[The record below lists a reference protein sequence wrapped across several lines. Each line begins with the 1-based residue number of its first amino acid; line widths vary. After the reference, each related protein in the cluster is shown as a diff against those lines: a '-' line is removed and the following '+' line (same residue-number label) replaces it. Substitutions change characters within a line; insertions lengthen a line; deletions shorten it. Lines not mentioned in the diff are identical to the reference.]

1 MKLLI
6 FTLIA
11 LLQLAQSCIV
21 TFEGIFTPWNG
32 HMTGKVSSGNHP
44 VCHLDEFI
52 RSKRDPYWLNC
63 EDNKY
68 AWISQDGSRFAYAA
82 NGVDYHG
89 VPTRTPMNDEDNNI
103 KLYWDACPMWQW
115 DAYAFSTYEQSRD
128 DSFGLKNVCGRLQH
142 RNTDAVWWRLEHI
155 YFISKM
161 ETEIF
166 DCSAEWSAS
175 ILFP

>member
-1 MKLLI
+1 MKLLV

-32 HMTGKVSSGNHP
+32 HMTAKVTSGGHQ

-52 RSKRDPYWLNC
+52 RSKIDPYWLNC
-63 EDNKY
+63 ENNKY

-103 KLYWDACPMWQW
+103 KLYWDACTKWQ
-115 DAYAFSTYEQSRD
+115 
-128 DSFGLKNVCGRLQH
+128 
-142 RNTDAVWWRLEHI
+142 
-155 YFISKM
+155 
-161 ETEIF
+161 
-166 DCSAEWSAS
+166 
-175 ILFP
+175 